1 MTFKEKLER
10 RKALKK
16 AYMEDYK
23 KFLEHEKQKETVIT
37 HNFDI
42 SYLEEIIQ
50 QCNQNPGLIFNVT
63 LSDGTKF
70 ELKTVKD
77 KRETDLLFT
86 EAAYE
91 E

>member
-1 MTFKEKLER
+1 MTLKERFER
-10 RKALKK
+10 KKALKA

-50 QCNQNPGLIFNVT
+50 QCNQNPYLLFTVT

-70 ELKTVKD
+70 ELKTVKE
-77 KRETDLLFT
+77 KNQTDLLFT
-86 EAAYE
+86 EAAYKE
-91 E
+91 